1 MCGQWFMTATTLFRS
16 RYDDKKQNEKS
27 GRAFNATK
35 NFSILRFFSFLLF
48 PSPSPKHGI
57 IPTSCSFKTS
67 EYQWR
72 FFFRPSRAKPS
83 FDTNYSLIIVC
94 DIDWYVTYNGGGE
107 KRSWVCS
114 WNSRKPNGARVVG
127 NGGMCRWRKNRP
139 VCPFLFKEKRG
150 WKNEWTRCVYTNF
163 FHREFET
170 FSSKN
175 LLSSNETIQTDR
187 SKLQFQF
194 NIPWERVRLI
204 VSRCH
209 SRALFSLVGNFV
221 VNPSREPWPSF
232 QPGWMNS
239 WTEGRGL
246 LPSH

>member
-1 MCGQWFMTATTLFRS
+1 MTAATLFRS

-35 NFSILRFFSFLLF
+35 NSSILRFFSFLLF

-127 NGGMCRWRKNRP
+127 NGGMCRWRRNRP

-150 WKNEWTRCVYTNF
+150 WKNERTRCVYTNF
-163 FHREFET
+163 FFIENSRRSLRKISCLRTKRSRQIVRNCNF
-170 FSSKN
+170 N
-175 LLSSNETIQTDR
+175 LI
-187 SKLQFQF
+187 F
-194 NIPWERVRLI
+194 
-204 VSRCH
+204 
-209 SRALFSLVGNFV
+209 
-221 VNPSREPWPSF
+221 
-232 QPGWMNS
+232 
-239 WTEGRGL
+239 RGKGL
-246 LPSH
+246 D

>member
-1 MCGQWFMTATTLFRS
+1 MCGQWFMTAATLFRS

-48 PSPSPKHGI
+48 SSPSPKHGI
-57 IPTSCSFKTS
+57 IPTSYSFKTS

-127 NGGMCRWRKNRP
+127 NGGMCRWRRNRTVP

-150 WKNEWTRCVYTNF
+150 WKNESACTQIF
-163 FHREFET
+163 FIENSRHFLRKISCLRT
-170 FSSKN
+170 K
-175 LLSSNETIQTDR
+175 R
-187 SKLQFQF
+187 SRQKLQFQF

>member
-1 MCGQWFMTATTLFRS
+1 MKNRGVHLTRRKTSRFFDSFLFFFSPPPPRNMELFRRVTPS
-16 RYDDKKQNEKS
+16 KLPNTN
-27 GRAFNATK
+27 GG
-35 NFSILRFFSFLLF
+35 FFSPL
-48 PSPSPKHGI
+48 P
-57 IPTSCSFKTS
+57 
-67 EYQWR
+67 
-72 FFFRPSRAKPS
+72 AKPS

-127 NGGMCRWRKNRP
+127 NGGMCRWRRNRP

-221 VNPSREPWPSF
+221 VNPSREP
-232 QPGWMNS
+232 
-239 WTEGRGL
+239 
-246 LPSH
+246 

>member
-1 MCGQWFMTATTLFRS
+1 MAV
-16 RYDDKKQNEKS
+16 
-27 GRAFNATK
+27 
-35 NFSILRFFSFLLF
+35 
-48 PSPSPKHGI
+48 
-57 IPTSCSFKTS
+57 
-67 EYQWR
+67 
-72 FFFRPSRAKPS
+72 FFRPSRAKPS

-107 KRSWVCS
+107 KRSSVCS

-127 NGGMCRWRKNRP
+127 NGGMCRWRRNRTVP

-221 VNPSREPWPSF
+221 VNPSREP
-232 QPGWMNS
+232 
-239 WTEGRGL
+239 
-246 LPSH
+246 